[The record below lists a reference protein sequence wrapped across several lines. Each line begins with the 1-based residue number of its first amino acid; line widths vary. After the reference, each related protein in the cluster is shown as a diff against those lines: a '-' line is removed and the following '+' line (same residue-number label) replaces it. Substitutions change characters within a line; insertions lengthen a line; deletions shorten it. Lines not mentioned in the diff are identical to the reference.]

1 MSENAEVSADFQD
14 LLERARLATTP
25 EACEECLAEIGREL
39 ESVTAPG
46 SRARLLM
53 CRARVRSNQWRT
65 ADVCEDARAA
75 MTLFETAGELEL
87 AVDAA
92 SLAAGY
98 ASRLG
103 QLSLASAL
111 ATKSILALDWITDDR
126 LRVEIANRLG
136 IFCYSFLD
144 FDRAVDQFEVSL
156 AAAER
161 TGNHESVYRQLHNIA
176 DALLLAHRQRV
187 ISHLETGSERL
198 DRAEAAV
205 TRLFTEGTEEWN
217 RRAGSHRLLAEVLCE
232 RGRLDDALRVLDEH
246 RATAGAI
253 NLAAQRAALALVEAR
268 CLRLAG
274 RREEAVTVAT
284 RAVEIAE
291 ASGDDHELMLTLEEL
306 AAADEAV
313 GDRRG
318 ALAHAREVKAR
329 MWAIHQRQTTQL
341 VQETWTRAD
350 LERHQRYLRT
360 QAAEAT
366 RAAEEDALTG
376 IGNRRALER
385 FLEAEAVRGS
395 QVAFV
400 FVDVDDFKEINDT
413 LGHGAGD
420 AVLRRI
426 GELFAGQMRPGQ
438 TVVRYGGDEFVLAL
452 PGVDSVRARDFA
464 ERLRLAVVE
473 HPWATLARG
482 LSVSASF
489 GVAAGPAVQAQTALA
504 AADASL
510 YAAKDGGGNAVVATP
525 DSADPDGPPG

>member
-1 MSENAEVSADFQD
+1 M
-14 LLERARLATTP
+14 
-25 EACEECLAEIGREL
+25 
-39 ESVTAPG
+39 
-46 SRARLLM
+46 
-53 CRARVRSNQWRT
+53 
-65 ADVCEDARAA
+65 
-75 MTLFETAGELEL
+75 
-87 AVDAA
+87 
-92 SLAAGY
+92 
-98 ASRLG
+98 
-103 QLSLASAL
+103 
-111 ATKSILALDWITDDR
+111 
-126 LRVEIANRLG
+126 
-136 IFCYSFLD
+136 
-144 FDRAVDQFEVSL
+144 
-156 AAAER
+156 
-161 TGNHESVYRQLHNIA
+161 
-176 DALLLAHRQRV
+176 

-306 AAADEAV
+306 AAAYEAV

>member
-1 MSENAEVSADFQD
+1 VSADFPD
-14 LLERARLATTP
+14 LSERARRATTP

-39 ESVTAPG
+39 ESVTDPG

-161 TGNHESVYRQLHNIA
+161 TGNHESIYRQLHNIA

-205 TRLFTEGTEEWN
+205 TRLLTEGTEEWN

-253 NLAAQRAALALVEAR
+253 NSAAQRAALGLVEAR

-284 RAVEIAE
+284 RAVEMAE

-473 HPWATLARG
+473 HPWTTLARG

>member
-1 MSENAEVSADFQD
+1 
-14 LLERARLATTP
+14 
-25 EACEECLAEIGREL
+25 
-39 ESVTAPG
+39 
-46 SRARLLM
+46 
-53 CRARVRSNQWRT
+53 
-65 ADVCEDARAA
+65 
-75 MTLFETAGELEL
+75 
-87 AVDAA
+87 
-92 SLAAGY
+92 
-98 ASRLG
+98 
-103 QLSLASAL
+103 
-111 ATKSILALDWITDDR
+111 
-126 LRVEIANRLG
+126 
-136 IFCYSFLD
+136 
-144 FDRAVDQFEVSL
+144 
-156 AAAER
+156 
-161 TGNHESVYRQLHNIA
+161 
-176 DALLLAHRQRV
+176 
-187 ISHLETGSERL
+187 
-198 DRAEAAV
+198 
-205 TRLFTEGTEEWN
+205 
-217 RRAGSHRLLAEVLCE
+217 
-232 RGRLDDALRVLDEH
+232 
-246 RATAGAI
+246 
-253 NLAAQRAALALVEAR
+253 
-268 CLRLAG
+268 
-274 RREEAVTVAT
+274 
-284 RAVEIAE
+284 VEIAE